1 MRRNLFLY
9 LALACLAALV
19 AIFVL
24 DGYRGIY
31 DTVYVT
37 ATEMEQKIGPDFW
50 QVQPVSRTYSYQIGA
65 EWGETVHFRYQINN
79 RSFSTYSATV
89 EASLWKSNEK
99 LMDLFRQDIRLS
111 NFDEITLEWTLSSQ
125 EMIKAGLEIVQY
137 TIKITRG
144 EIELGRGIVLGF
156 YNPEEPGYPK
166 PVPPE
171 LVPPS

>member
-9 LALACLAALV
+9 LALACFVGLA

-37 ATEMEQKIGPDFW
+37 AAEVEQEIGPDFW
-50 QVQPVSRTYSYQIGA
+50 QGQPSSRIYSYQIGA

-99 LMDLFRQDIRLS
+99 LMDLFHQDIQLANS
-111 NFDEITLEWTLSSQ
+111 DEITLEWTLPSRD
-125 EMIKAGLEIVQY
+125 MKTAGLEVGQY
-137 TIKITRG
+137 TVKIKRG
-144 EIELGRGIVLGF
+144 EVELGQGIVLGF
-156 YNPEEPGYPK
+156 YNPQEPGTIK
-166 PVPPE
+166 PVPP
-171 LVPPS
+171 PDYNRD